1 MATEAKSLIQV
12 ENVRRSFRSVKKSEG
27 LRGALELL
35 VKPQYQVHEALK
47 GVSFTIEEGALVGL
61 IGANGA
67 GKTTLL
73 KVLSGLIPATSG
85 SARVL
90 GYDPFARALD
100 FRRRI
105 SLVMGQKAQL
115 WWDLPAADAFLL
127 LRAIY
132 EIPKDE
138 YKRRLDELARI
149 LDVGRL
155 LQTQIR
161 RLSLGERMKMELIGA
176 LIHWP
181 EVVFLDE
188 PTIGLDVIAAS
199 SLRQFLKT
207 YNLQNRS
214 TMILTSHNMDDI
226 ERLCSRVL
234 IIKEGQ
240 LIFDGSPQKLAGTGE
255 KRLRVRLD
263 KLPSVEEL
271 SRVAGVASD
280 AVAFGVAEA
289 GEDGA
294 DSPEATTVRIKVAP
308 SLMPA
313 ILQSLMARYR
323 VVDMGVEEQS
333 LEDVI
338 SLVL

>member
-1 MATEAKSLIQV
+1 M
-12 ENVRRSFRSVKKSEG
+12 
-27 LRGALELL
+27 
-35 VKPQYQVHEALK
+35 
-47 GVSFTIEEGALVGL
+47 
-61 IGANGA
+61 
-67 GKTTLL
+67 
-73 KVLSGLIPATSG
+73 
-85 SARVL
+85 
-90 GYDPFARALD
+90 
-100 FRRRI
+100 
-105 SLVMGQKAQL
+105 
-115 WWDLPAADAFLL
+115 
-127 LRAIY
+127 
-132 EIPKDE
+132 
-138 YKRRLDELARI
+138 
-149 LDVGRL
+149 GRL

-289 GEDGA
+289 GAGEDGA

>member
-1 MATEAKSLIQV
+1 M
-12 ENVRRSFRSVKKSEG
+12 
-27 LRGALELL
+27 
-35 VKPQYQVHEALK
+35 
-47 GVSFTIEEGALVGL
+47 
-61 IGANGA
+61 
-67 GKTTLL
+67 
-73 KVLSGLIPATSG
+73 
-85 SARVL
+85 
-90 GYDPFARALD
+90 
-100 FRRRI
+100 
-105 SLVMGQKAQL
+105 
-115 WWDLPAADAFLL
+115 
-127 LRAIY
+127 
-132 EIPKDE
+132 
-138 YKRRLDELARI
+138 
-149 LDVGRL
+149 GRL

-294 DSPEATTVRIKVAP
+294 DAP
-308 SLMPA
+308 RPPRCASRWRL
-313 ILQSLMARYR
+313 R
-323 VVDMGVEEQS
+323 
-333 LEDVI
+333 
-338 SLVL
+338 